1 MIRHA
6 TIPVLCLQGRV
17 LRVLLILLK
26 LLQLV
31 LLQFAALVCAHL
43 VILELRIAYVG
54 EIWIL
59 ADLLLQLLNL
69 DLLNILLDLFGQEF
83 FQLIADVM
91 L

>member
-1 MIRHA
+1 M
-6 TIPVLCLQGRV
+6 

-31 LLQFAALVCAHL
+31 LLQFAALVCTYL

-69 DLLNILLDLFGQEF
+69 DLLNILFDLFGQEF